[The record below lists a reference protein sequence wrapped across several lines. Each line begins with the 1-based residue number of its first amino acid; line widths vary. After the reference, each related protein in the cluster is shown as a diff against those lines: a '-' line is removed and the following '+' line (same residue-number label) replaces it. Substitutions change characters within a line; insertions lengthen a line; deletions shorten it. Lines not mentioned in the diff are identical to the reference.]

1 MLHDHTYQSKCIFF
15 NSGGSPHNLQS
26 EHSYAAAEGELRPA
40 GSGPAPAS
48 QQLATSVWRRRHLI
62 SQEKFRGQHLDSGR
76 RKAKGLA
83 EKRFYNSEKEKGRQF
98 SGGPPAGFHEGVD
111 VPTVSPQKKQRGG
124 RGVARVRVEGQS
136 ARPAPARAPARQA
149 ANEDDDSDSDDEEDH
164 DFNQDSVTDSS
175 LTESDLEVSIGN

>member
-1 MLHDHTYQSKCIFF
+1 M
-15 NSGGSPHNLQS
+15 
-26 EHSYAAAEGELRPA
+26 
-40 GSGPAPAS
+40 
-48 QQLATSVWRRRHLI
+48 
-62 SQEKFRGQHLDSGR
+62 
-76 RKAKGLA
+76 
-83 EKRFYNSEKEKGRQF
+83 
-98 SGGPPAGFHEGVD
+98 
-111 VPTVSPQKKQRGG
+111 SPQKKQRGG